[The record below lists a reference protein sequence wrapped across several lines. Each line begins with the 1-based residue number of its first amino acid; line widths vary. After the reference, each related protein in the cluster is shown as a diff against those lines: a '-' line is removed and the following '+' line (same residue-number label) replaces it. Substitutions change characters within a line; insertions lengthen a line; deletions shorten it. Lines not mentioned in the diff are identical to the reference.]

1 MIITVL
7 LYKDCQVHKII
18 FSFSFIFS
26 KNLLNVITWSP
37 PLIMIVHHRV
47 LSYYSTIRDLTM
59 MNSAL
64 YHCMPY
70 ICHMIWPLLF
80 WYKKEKFMCSKQNVS
95 ILVSIIEIVLARA
108 ISLVMYWCYWAQ
120 KSVANYPAHI
130 YSPYNYTTYAG
141 ALQCMP
147 YCNVMKLQPFQ
158 SASALPGKHVAK
170 AQFAA
175 TKIVT
180 FLAIDI

>member
-1 MIITVL
+1 MISSVDYDCASSRFVIL
-7 LYKDCQVHKII
+7 FDYSWPHNDEFCSLSLYAIH
-18 FSFSFIFS
+18 
-26 KNLLNVITWSP
+26 
-37 PLIMIVHHRV
+37 
-47 LSYYSTIRDLTM
+47 
-59 MNSAL
+59 
-64 YHCMPY
+64 MPY
-70 ICHMIWPLLF
+70 DMATFILVQ
-80 WYKKEKFMCSKQNVS
+80 ERKFMFSKQNVS

-141 ALQCMP
+141 ALQCTP

-175 TKIVT
+175 THVRAHERVCRKHNIRYSGYHRPSLDVGLKNYL
-180 FLAIDI
+180 FWCRLKKL